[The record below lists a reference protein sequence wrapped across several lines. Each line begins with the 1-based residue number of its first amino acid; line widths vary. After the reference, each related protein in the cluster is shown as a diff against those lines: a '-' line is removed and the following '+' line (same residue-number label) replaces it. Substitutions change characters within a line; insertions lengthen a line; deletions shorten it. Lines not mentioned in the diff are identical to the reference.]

1 MRRKSLDMSVTG
13 QEPNSRWQ
21 PDDSCPCGSGRPFA
35 RCCLRF
41 DVRAYKLPVERRP
54 SGSQPEF
61 SHPRCYMHWTQDCNR
76 QLSRE
81 HFISA
86 SVLGQV
92 GSPILKVNGLPWLG
106 PNETRT
112 LSIRNLTSNILCKRH
127 NEALSPLDAM
137 AGKFFSAVR
146 NVHDDVLNR
155 RTLSRLGKWL
165 FFSGEELEF
174 WLLKTAVGLFHSG
187 NVARDRAK

>member
-1 MRRKSLDMSVTG
+1 
-13 QEPNSRWQ
+13 
-21 PDDSCPCGSGRPFA
+21 
-35 RCCLRF
+35 
-41 DVRAYKLPVERRP
+41 
-54 SGSQPEF
+54 
-61 SHPRCYMHWTQDCNR
+61 
-76 QLSRE
+76 
-81 HFISA
+81 
-86 SVLGQV
+86 
-92 GSPILKVNGLPWLG
+92 LG

-187 NVARDRAK
+187 NVARDRAKLSDTQMINPACYRVLYEGSLSTPCGLYVEPVHISKQMNQLQLQPLSDDSLQRMVGFRMTYLSF